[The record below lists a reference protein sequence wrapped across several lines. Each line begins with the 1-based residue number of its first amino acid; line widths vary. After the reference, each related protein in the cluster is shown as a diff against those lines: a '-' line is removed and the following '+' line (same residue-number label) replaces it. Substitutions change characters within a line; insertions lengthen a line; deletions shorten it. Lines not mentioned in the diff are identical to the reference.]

1 MMVNMQALLM
11 LIVSGYT
18 EPMAD
23 RTAYRMNQLNEAFV
37 LLFTYHLYQF
47 TEFMTDLSNRDKVAK
62 SLGAITILNIVL
74 NLVVISAQNFAL
86 TARKLR
92 LQYKRL

>member
-1 MMVNMQALLM
+1 MMVNVQALLM
-11 LIVSGYT
+11 MIVSGYT

-23 RTAYRMNQLNEAFV
+23 RTASRMNQLNEAFT

-47 TEFMTDLSNRDKVAK
+47 TEFMTDLINRDKVAK
-62 SLGAITILNIVL
+62 SLGAITILNILL

-86 TARKLR
+86 ISRKLK
-92 LQYKRL
+92 L